1 MASNLLLPI
10 VIRNNPNLIQNESD
24 NEIEIIKVITGSSSS
39 SSSNN
44 RYNSRPIPFRVKT
57 ESDYKNSFNLMT
69 KSNLIENESDPFIL
83 VSNLFGKFKMDH
95 Y

>member
-44 RYNSRPIPFRVKT
+44 RYNSRPIPFRINT
-57 ESDYKNSFNLMT
+57 NEIT
-69 KSNLIENESDPFIL
+69 KQNQIIRIHLI
-83 VSNLFGKFKMDH
+83 
-95 Y
+95 